1 MATPDV
7 NRAVVDTNVLL
18 AATDE
23 ARPDHE
29 AAQRV
34 LNDWSA
40 SGVVLYSTGQ
50 VLREYLA
57 VATRPASANGLGLPR
72 QDAIANVRALRSR
85 MHLLVEDLKV
95 HERLLRLL
103 EEFECG
109 GKQIHD
115 ASIVATM
122 LVHGIEAIV
131 TINVNDFTRFGQQLR
146 VVDLRTR

>member
-1 MATPDV
+1 MGSPCRKSSGISSEQQQRHRHLRGNLSQSLCEQCEQVGHPRGAGKRFMATPDV

-85 MHLLVEDLKV
+85 M
-95 HERLLRLL
+95 
-103 EEFECG
+103 
-109 GKQIHD
+109 
-115 ASIVATM
+115 
-122 LVHGIEAIV
+122 
-131 TINVNDFTRFGQQLR
+131 
-146 VVDLRTR
+146 